1 MNNFAN
7 SMKEI
12 QTEETLLSHLSNDRQ
27 WRSFVVV
34 SLDNFK
40 EVNTKDFKNC
50 DEMLSVGTV
59 MKEAIQ

>member
-1 MNNFAN
+1 MDDFAN
-7 SMKEI
+7 SMQEI
-12 QTEETLLSHLSNDRQ
+12 QAEETLLSHLSNDRQ

-50 DEMLSVGTV
+50 DEMLSVGAV